1 MGIDKGPCQR
11 TFISQCEAIDQR
23 ESKVVTCSIRRL
35 FQLSDSPAV
44 TPPDSPGMHLM
55 SRTLVPTDGE
65 DHDSSGSEE
74 SSLSCIQSVN
84 GWELVSK
91 DGLKKLKGQEF
102 LRRLQVSMNGE
113 ATQGER

>member
-1 MGIDKGPCQR
+1 MKQR
-11 TFISQCEAIDQR
+11 RDLSFSM
-23 ESKVVTCSIRRL
+23 

-44 TPPDSPGMHLM
+44 TPPGSPGVRLT
-55 SRTLVPTDGE
+55 SRTLVPTDCE

-91 DGLKKLKGQEF
+91 DVLKKLKGQEF

>member
-1 MGIDKGPCQR
+1 M
-11 TFISQCEAIDQR
+11 
-23 ESKVVTCSIRRL
+23 VTCSFRCF

-44 TPPDSPGMHLM
+44 TPPGSPGMHLT

-91 DGLKKLKGQEF
+91 DVLKKLKGQEF
-102 LRRLQVSMNGE
+102 LRRLQVSMSGE
-113 ATQGER
+113 ATRGER